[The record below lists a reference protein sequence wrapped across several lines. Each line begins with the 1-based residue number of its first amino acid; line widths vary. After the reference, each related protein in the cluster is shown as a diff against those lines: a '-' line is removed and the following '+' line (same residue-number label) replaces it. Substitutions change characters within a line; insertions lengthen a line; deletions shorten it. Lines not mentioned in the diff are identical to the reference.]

1 MINLEPEY
9 RTLREEIGRLQD
21 QVARSLEIGI
31 LITSAILTISYSS
44 VIVTQF
50 QWLALLSPSI
60 LLTPFVILIFDRVR
74 TTWIIGRY
82 IELNL
87 EPRMGFQWEAYNCH
101 LRGGSNKK
109 FRSHF
114 IHTSAAPL
122 ILIQALC
129 PLLSLSVGVPDFWLW
144 VVGAVIAWLIVLVEL
159 IAMERYRLSKAA
171 IEDMKKALQSL
182 PPPQPL
188 PQSAPPLAPPSAP
201 TSSHSEKPA
210 GADGKPSPG

>member
-44 VIVTQF
+44 VIISQY
-50 QWLALLSPSI
+50 QWLALLSPSL
-60 LLTPFVILIFDRVR
+60 LLTPFVFLIFDRVR

-87 EPRMGFQWEAYNCH
+87 EPRLGFQWETYNRH
-101 LRGGSNKK
+101 LRAGSNKK
-109 FRSHF
+109 FRTRF
-114 IHTSAAPL
+114 IRTSAAPL
-122 ILIQALC
+122 IMIQALC

-144 VVGAVIAWLIVLVEL
+144 VVGAAIALVIVLVEL
-159 IAMERYRLSKAA
+159 ISMERYRLSKAA
-171 IEDMKKALQSL
+171 IEDMKIALQTL
-182 PPPQPL
+182 PPSQPL
-188 PQSAPPLAPPSAP
+188 PPLASPSVPTPPLSERPASAEG
-201 TSSHSEKPA
+201 T
-210 GADGKPSPG
+210 PSPD